1 MNKKTRKRQQGWRER
16 RMTKKCRINKEGGND
31 NSEGGER
38 ERERRGK
45 IWRNV
50 KENEKEINER
60 GWIMK
65 NIKQE

>member
-1 MNKKTRKRQQGWRER
+1 MIIARE
-16 RMTKKCRINKEGGND
+16 G
-31 NSEGGER
+31 R